1 MKYAQVA
8 KTLRWCHNGCNHKH
22 AGMCLIMKS
31 FFSFIWD
38 SAKVIFVALAI
49 ILPIRLYVAQP
60 FFVRGYSMEP
70 MYSNG
75 DYLIVDELS
84 YHFRK
89 PERGEIIV
97 FRFPQDPSQFFI
109 KRIIGLPGETVRA
122 KDGHV
127 VVEQNGEQV
136 AELSEG
142 YISDSLATG
151 EFELSAGPDEYIVLG
166 DNRGASSDSRRWGTL
181 AREAIVGRAFLRVW
195 PPQHFSVFAAP
206 MY

>member
-1 MKYAQVA
+1 
-8 KTLRWCHNGCNHKH
+8 
-22 AGMCLIMKS
+22 MCLIMKS